1 MITKAKVDRIV
12 AALEKKAAAHE
23 RESNVA
29 DTPEMQGCHMGAQDA
44 CELAV
49 GMLEGLS
56 STGDGSVRFCKWCGK
71 KFPKQKGRAYC
82 CDRCSGEAAE
92 YWRYRGGKGLA
103 GDAADGIPV
112 WDDFRQFAVD
122 MAAEEDLMQLPNGR
136 RLAQLREKMAP
147 ILEMIATSEG
157 ADKKS
162 DMSPHLRLF
171 LQAYARFP
179 EEYWRANPS
188 KMIFF

>member
-1 MITKAKVDRIV
+1 MED
-12 AALEKKAAAHE
+12 E
-23 RESNVA
+23 
-29 DTPEMQGCHMGAQDA
+29 
-44 CELAV
+44 
-49 GMLEGLS
+49 
-56 STGDGSVRFCKWCGK
+56 VRFCKWCGK
-71 KFPKQKGRAYC
+71 KFPKRKRRFYC

-92 YWRYRGGKGLA
+92 YWHYRGGKGPE
-103 GDAADGIPV
+103 GDAALKRPENREKLFYRMATKLVVMKSSLPIEAADGIPV

-136 RLAQLREKMAP
+136 RLAQLWEKMAP
-147 ILEMIATSEG
+147 MLEMIATSEG
-157 ADKKS
+157 ADRKS